1 MRRFHF
7 GIRNAF
13 TALSDRKGRH
23 CANVLE
29 AIVLARSA
37 LEVFAADCV
46 ECAMPW
52 IEIADER
59 GNLVATV
66 RLDESRN

>member
-1 MRRFHF
+1 MNRFHF
-7 GIRNAF
+7 RIRNAF
-13 TALSDRKGRH
+13 AALSDRKGRH
-23 CANVLE
+23 CDNVLE

-37 LEVFAADCV
+37 LDVFAADCV

-66 RLDESRN
+66 RLDERKH